1 MSYQVTA
8 RKWRPQSFADM
19 VGQETVTQTLRNA
32 LNTGRIAHAFLFSG
46 VRGVGKTT
54 TARIL
59 AKALNCHQGLGEEPC
74 GECPSCL
81 EITEGN
87 SVDVHEIDAASNRG
101 IDSIRELRESVRY
114 GTARDRF
121 KIYIVDEVHMLTNE
135 AFNALL
141 KTLEEPPAHVKFI
154 LATTELHKIPA
165 TIVSRCQKYEFKP
178 LPFKSILE
186 RLRLITGSEEVEI
199 SEYALGV
206 LATLAQGSMRDAQSA
221 LDQLI
226 AFGGKQIRD
235 EDVKVL
241 LGVIDH
247 AVVSGLIDAVC
258 ERDRGA
264 LIAGIQELTS
274 SGVAAQMICSKLI
287 ERVRSLLVCRVAG
300 WNEQLLQLPDSEK
313 EGLLEQAKRF
323 SELDLIRFYDVLNK
337 TSNELKW
344 HSQPNVHLEI
354 SLLKLVEVAQLS
366 SIEEVI
372 RELRSGETAP
382 RVPTP
387 TVRSIGAR
395 QESRNVSAE
404 PVSAPRSQ
412 IGFARD
418 SEAAPSQD
426 TVRRFMDGLQKNFK
440 SLYTQLRCASDVV
453 YSDGH
458 LRIRFPASEAIHA
471 SMLEDKRGRLSE
483 SFADIVG
490 TQTDVEI
497 QVEENV
503 EKKAPVGNPADDPK
517 VRAFLERFP
526 GKVVVRKEFED

>member
-8 RKWRPQSFADM
+8 RKWRPQSFADV
-19 VGQETVTQTLRNA
+19 VGQETVTRTLRNA
-32 LNTGRIAHAFLFSG
+32 LSTGRIAHAFLFSG

-59 AKALNCHQGLGEEPC
+59 AKALNCHRGLGEEPC

-165 TIVSRCQKYEFKP
+165 TIISRCQKYEFKP
-178 LPFKSILE
+178 IPFKGILD
-186 RLRLITGSEEVEI
+186 RLRLITQTEEVKI
-199 SEYALGV
+199 SEYAMGV

-226 AFGGKQIRD
+226 AFGGKDIRD

-258 ERDRGA
+258 ERDRNA
-264 LIAGIQELTS
+264 LITGIQELTA
-274 SGVAAQMICSKLI
+274 SGVAAQMICSKMI
-287 ERVRSLLVCRVAG
+287 ERVRSLLVCKVAG

-313 EGLLEQAKRF
+313 EGLLDQTQRF
-323 SELDLIRFYDVLNK
+323 TELDLIRFYDVLNR

-372 RELRSGETAP
+372 RELRSGETPRLAVPAASSGRAPAP
-382 RVPTP
+382 R
-387 TVRSIGAR
+387 SA
-395 QESRNVSAE
+395 SAE
-404 PVSAPRSQ
+404 PATPRSQ

-418 SEAAPSQD
+418 AEDSPSQD
-426 TVRRFMDGLQKNFK
+426 TVRRFMDGLQKNFT

-453 YSDGH
+453 YSDGR
-458 LRIRFPASEAIHA
+458 LRIRFPVSEAIHA

-483 SFADIVG
+483 SFASIVG
-490 TQTDVEI
+490 SQTEVEI
-497 QVEENV
+497 QVEEHT
-503 EKKAPVGNPADDPK
+503 EEKAPVGNPADDPK

-526 GKVVVRKEFED
+526 GKIVVRKEFED

>member
-8 RKWRPQSFADM
+8 RKWRPQSFADV
-19 VGQETVTQTLRNA
+19 VGQETVTRTLRNA
-32 LNTGRIAHAFLFSG
+32 LTTGRIAHAFLFSG

-59 AKALNCHQGLGEEPC
+59 AKALNCHRGLGEEPC

-165 TIVSRCQKYEFKP
+165 TIASRCQKYEFKP
-178 LPFKSILE
+178 IAYRDILE
-186 RLRLITGSEEVEI
+186 RLRLITETESVEM
-199 SEYALGV
+199 SDYALGV
-206 LATLAQGSMRDAQSA
+206 LATVAQGSMRDAQSA

-226 AFGGKQIRD
+226 AFGGKSIRD

-258 ERDRGA
+258 DRNRGA
-264 LIAGIQELTS
+264 LISGILELTTA
-274 SGVAAQMICSKLI
+274 GVAAQMICSKLI
-287 ERVRSLLVCRVAG
+287 ERVRSLLVCKVAG
-300 WNEQLLQLPDSEK
+300 WDEHLLQLPDSEK
-313 EGLLEQAKRF
+313 EGLLDQAERF
-323 SELDLIRFYDVLNK
+323 TELDLIRFYDVLNR

-354 SLLKLVEVAQLS
+354 TLLKLVEVAQLS
-366 SIEEVI
+366 SIEEIVK
-372 RELRSGETAP
+372 ELRSGKLSPNAPEAVTAQGRLRP
-382 RVPTP
+382 SDAVPGESEP
-387 TVRSIGAR
+387 AR
-395 QESRNVSAE
+395 A
-404 PVSAPRSQ
+404 Q
-412 IGFARD
+412 IGFARE
-418 SEAAPSQD
+418 SEAGPSHD
-426 TVRRFMDGLQKNFK
+426 TVRRFMDGLQQNFR

-453 YSDGH
+453 YSDGR
-458 LRIRFPASEAIHA
+458 LKISFPASEAIHA

-483 SFADIVG
+483 SFASIVG
-490 TQTDVEI
+490 SQTEVEI
-497 QVEENV
+497 QVV
-503 EKKAPVGNPADDPK
+503 EKSAQPEEAVGNPSDDPK

-526 GKVVVRKEFED
+526 GKVVVRKEFKD

>member
-1 MSYQVTA
+1 MGYQVTA

-19 VGQETVTQTLRNA
+19 VGQETVTRTLRNA
-32 LNTGRIAHAFLFSG
+32 LTSGRIAHAFLFSG

-59 AKALNCHQGLGEEPC
+59 AKALNCHRGLSDEPC
-74 GECPSCL
+74 GECPSCV

-101 IDSIRELRESVRY
+101 IDSIRELREGVRY

-165 TIVSRCQKYEFKP
+165 TIASRCQKYEFKP
-178 LPFKSILE
+178 IAFKGILE
-186 RLRLITGSEEVEI
+186 RLRLITATEEVEI

-206 LATLAQGSMRDAQSA
+206 LATVAQGSMRDAQSA

-226 AFGGKQIRD
+226 AFGGRRIED

-247 AVVSGLIDAVC
+247 AVVSGLVDAVI
-258 ERDRGA
+258 ERDRSA
-264 LIAGIQELTS
+264 LISGVQELTS

-287 ERVRSLLVCRVAG
+287 ERVRSLLVCSVAG
-300 WNEQLLQLPDSEK
+300 WNEQLLQLPDTEK
-313 EGLLEQAKRF
+313 EGLLRQAERF
-323 SELDLIRFYDVLNK
+323 TELDLIRFYDVLNR

-354 SLLKLVEVAQLS
+354 SLLKLVEVAQLT

-372 RELRSGETAP
+372 RELRGGGSISSRAEGPRLESPAP
-382 RVPTP
+382 SRSTP
-387 TVRSIGAR
+387 
-395 QESRNVSAE
+395 EH
-404 PVSAPRSQ
+404 PVVAKMGKTQ
-412 IGFARD
+412 IGFAR
-418 SEAAPSQD
+418 ELEPAGPSQD
-426 TVRRFMDGLQKNFK
+426 TVRRFMDGLQQNFT
-440 SLYTQLRCASDVV
+440 SLYTQLRCATSVV
-453 YSDGH
+453 YADGQ
-458 LRIRFPASEAIHA
+458 LKIRFPASEAIHA

-483 SFADIVG
+483 SFASIVG
-490 TQTDVEI
+490 ARTEVEI
-497 QVEENV
+497 EVEDGKE
-503 EKKAPVGNPADDPK
+503 KAPAVNPTEDPK
-517 VRAFLERFP
+517 VRAFLDRFP
-526 GKVVVRKEFED
+526 GKTVVHEEFED

>member
-8 RKWRPQSFADM
+8 RKWRPQTFADT
-19 VGQETVTQTLRNA
+19 VGQETVTRTLRNA
-32 LNTGRIAHAFLFSG
+32 LSSGRIAHAFLFSG
-46 VRGVGKTT
+46 IRGVGKTT

-59 AKALNCHQGLGEEPC
+59 AKALNCHRGLGEEPC

-154 LATTELHKIPA
+154 LATTEFHKIPA
-165 TIVSRCQKYEFKP
+165 TIASRCQKYEFKP
-178 LPFKSILE
+178 IPFKHILE
-186 RLRLITGSEEVEI
+186 QLRLITQTEGVEL
-199 SEYALGV
+199 SEYAMGI

-226 AFGGKQIRD
+226 AFGGKSIRD
-235 EDVKVL
+235 EDVKIL
-241 LGVIDH
+241 LGVVDH

-258 ERDRGA
+258 ERDRSA
-264 LIAGIQELTS
+264 LIGGILELTTA
-274 SGVAAQMICSKLI
+274 GVAAQMICSKLI
-287 ERVRSLLVCRVAG
+287 ERVRSLLVCKVAG

-313 EGLLEQAKRF
+313 EALLRQADRF
-323 SELDLIRFYDVLNK
+323 SELDLIRFYDVLNR

-344 HSQPNVHLEI
+344 HTQPNVHLEI

-366 SIEEVI
+366 SIEEIV
-372 RELRSGETAP
+372 RELRSGDLKVQSSQA
-382 RVPTP
+382 VPAAQ
-387 TVRSIGAR
+387 RS
-395 QESRNVSAE
+395 S
-404 PVSAPRSQ
+404 PDSAPLQSAPARSQ
-412 IGFARD
+412 IGFAREP
-418 SEAAPSQD
+418 EAAPSQD
-426 TVRRFMDGLQKNFK
+426 TVRRFMDGLQQNFT

-453 YSDGH
+453 YSDGR

-483 SFADIVG
+483 SFASIVG
-490 TQTDVEI
+490 AQTEVEI
-497 QVEENV
+497 QVEADQ
-503 EKKAPVGNPADDPK
+503 EKKAPVGNPAEDPK

-526 GKVVVRKEFED
+526 GKIVVRKEFED

>member
-1 MSYQVTA
+1 
-8 RKWRPQSFADM
+8 
-19 VGQETVTQTLRNA
+19 TLRNA

-165 TIVSRCQKYEFKP
+165 TIVSRCQN
-178 LPFKSILE
+178 
-186 RLRLITGSEEVEI
+186 
-199 SEYALGV
+199 
-206 LATLAQGSMRDAQSA
+206 
-221 LDQLI
+221 
-226 AFGGKQIRD
+226 GGKQIRD